1 MKKIK
6 KPVSL
11 LLSMIL
17 IFSLFTIIPVSAAET
32 GQTRALCCVCP
43 AVLYLDFAVFFFV
56 LFYRVANQNED
67 LTISGTSFIIR
78 DNVQLV
84 QHFFIN
90 TNG

>member
-56 LFYRVANQNED
+56 VVDFAFV
-67 LTISGTSFIIR
+67 
-78 DNVQLV
+78 V
-84 QHFFIN
+84 FFGFSSWAFDSIVFFLGSYFG
-90 TNG
+90 NGVWF